1 MRKQLPNLKGGFAMN
16 YKQNERLNQL
26 TDETLIVGID
36 IAKGFHVARAQ
47 DIRGIELGKS
57 IKFNNSSVGYLKFE
71 SWIKEIKSMEEKN
84 KVIIGMEPTG
94 HYWLNIARYLKANDC
109 TVVTV
114 NPMHV
119 KKIKELD
126 DNLQTKTDK
135 KDAKIIAQL
144 VKDARYSTPNLL
156 EGEYENLRNAKNLRQ
171 AVIKDLNRTK
181 NQIHN
186 WLDRYFP
193 EYKEAYVNWESKS
206 FMKIIKKFVFPS
218 EIQKSSADE
227 IYEMLPPKMRR
238 GVGLNKIKK
247 LYAAS
252 KNSIGIKE
260 GLSFAEVELKY
271 LIGKYE
277 SFLNQ
282 IEDID
287 IYVSEICMDL
297 DETSKIR
304 QIKGIGLVTAS
315 GIVAE
320 LGDIRNYSSSKQLV
334 KMAGL
339 SLTENSSGK
348 VKGKTSISRRGR
360 KDLRRLLYQAMIG
373 MIRTNLA
380 FKEMY
385 TYYTTRRKNQLTGKQ
400 AIIALCR
407 KLLRII
413 HTIILKDIDYDES
426 KMMSQIKYP
435 DEFLNS
441 VT

>member
-1 MRKQLPNLKGGFAMN
+1 MN
-16 YKQNERLNQL
+16 YKQNDRLNQL
-26 TDETLIVGID
+26 TNETLIVGID
-36 IAKGFHVARAQ
+36 IAKEFHVARAQ
-47 DIRGIELGKS
+47 DIRGIEFGKS
-57 IKFNNSSVGYLKFE
+57 IKFNNSLSGYLEFE
-71 SWIKEIKSMEEKN
+71 SWINEIKVVEEKEQ
-84 KVIIGMEPTG
+84 VIIGMEPTG
-94 HYWLNIARYLKANDC
+94 HYWLNIARYLKAKDYA
-109 TVVTV
+109 VVTV

-156 EGEYENLRNAKNLRQ
+156 EGEYEELRNAKNLRQ
-171 AVIKDLNRTK
+171 VVVKDLNRTK

-193 EYKEAYVNWESKS
+193 EYKEAYASWESKS
-206 FMKIIKKFVFPS
+206 FIKIIKKYIFPS
-218 EIQKSSADE
+218 VIERIPPNQ

-238 GVGLNKIKK
+238 GVGLGKIER
-247 LYAAS
+247 LVTAS

-260 GLSFAEVELKY
+260 GLSFAKLEINYLLEKY
-271 LIGKYE
+271 DG
-277 SFLNQ
+277 FLQQ
-282 IEDID
+282 IEEIDNYVTDIC
-287 IYVSEICMDL
+287 SSL
-297 DETSKIR
+297 DETSKIT
-304 QIKGIGLVTAS
+304 QIKGIGIVTAS

-320 LGDIRNYSSSKQLV
+320 LGDIRKYKSPKQMI

-348 VKGKTSISRRGR
+348 VKGTTSISRRGR
-360 KDLRRLLYQAMIG
+360 KDLRRLLYQVILG
-373 MIRTNLA
+373 MIRTNTA

-385 TYYTTRRKNQLTGKQ
+385 IYYTTRRKNQLTGKQ
-400 AIIALCR
+400 AIIALSR

-413 HTIILKDIDYDES
+413 HTIIIKDVDYDEG

-435 DEFLNS
+435 DEFLNEAA
-441 VT
+441 

>member
-1 MRKQLPNLKGGFAMN
+1 MN

-26 TDETLIVGID
+26 TDGTLIIGID
-36 IAKGFHVARAQ
+36 IAKEFHVARAQ
-47 DIRGIELGKS
+47 DIRGIEYGKS
-57 IKFNNSSVGYLKFE
+57 IKFNNSLSGYLEFE
-71 SWIKEIKSMEEKN
+71 SWIKEIKLNEN
-84 KVIIGMEPTG
+84 KEQVIIGMEPTG
-94 HYWLNIARYLKANDC
+94 HYWLNIARYLKDKKEY

-126 DNLQTKTDK
+126 DNNQTKTDK

-156 EGEYENLRNAKNLRQ
+156 EGEYEELRNAKNLRQ
-171 AVIKDLNRTK
+171 VVVKDLNRTK

-193 EYKEAYVNWESKS
+193 EYKEAYVNWSSKS
-206 FMKIIKKFVFPS
+206 FIKIIKEYIFPS
-218 EIQKSSADE
+218 EIEKLSPNE

-238 GVGLNKIKK
+238 GVGRNKIER
-247 LYAAS
+247 LVEAS

-260 GLSFAEVELKY
+260 GLVFAETEINY
-271 LIGKYE
+271 LLEKYE
-277 SFLNQ
+277 RFLQ
-282 IEDID
+282 KIEEID
-287 IYVSEICMDL
+287 NHVTDMCKDL
-297 DETSKIR
+297 DETKKIVK
-304 QIKGIGLVTAS
+304 IKGIGIVTAS

-320 LGDIRNYSSSKQLV
+320 LGDIKKYKNSKQII

-339 SLTENSSGK
+339 SLIENSSGK
-348 VKGKTSISRRGR
+348 MKGKTTISRRGR
-360 KDLRRLLYQAMIG
+360 KDLRRILYQVILG
-373 MIRTNLA
+373 MIRTNSA

-385 TYYTTRRKNQLTGKQ
+385 LYYTSRSKNQLTGKQ

-426 KMMSQIKYP
+426 KMMSEIRYP
-435 DEFLNS
+435 EEFLNPAA
-441 VT
+441 

>member
-1 MRKQLPNLKGGFAMN
+1 MN

-26 TDETLIVGID
+26 TEGTLIIGID
-36 IAKGFHVARAQ
+36 IAKEFHVARAQ
-47 DIRGIELGKS
+47 DIRGVEFGKS
-57 IKFNNSSVGYLKFE
+57 IKFNNSLSGYLEFE
-71 SWIKEIKSMEEKN
+71 SWIKQIKLAEKKN
-84 KVIIGMEPTG
+84 HVIIGMEPTG
-94 HYWLNIARYLKANDC
+94 HYWLNIARYLKNKKEY

-126 DNLQTKTDK
+126 DNNQTKTDK

-156 EGEYENLRNAKNLRQ
+156 EGNYEELRNAKNLRQ
-171 AVIKDLNRTK
+171 VIVKDLNRTK

-193 EYKEAYVNWESKS
+193 EYKEAYVNWNSKS
-206 FMKIIKKFVFPS
+206 FIKIIKKYVFPS
-218 EIQKSSADE
+218 EIEKISPNE

-238 GVGLNKIKK
+238 GVGIRKIEK
-247 LYAAS
+247 LVTAS

-260 GLSFAEVELKY
+260 GLVFAETEINY
-271 LIGKYE
+271 LLEKYE
-277 SFLNQ
+277 TFLQ
-282 IEDID
+282 KID
-287 IYVSEICMDL
+287 AIDDHVTEMCSNL
-297 DETSKIR
+297 DETKKIIK
-304 QIKGIGLVTAS
+304 IKGIGIVTAS

-320 LGDIRNYSSSKQLV
+320 LGDIKKYKNSKQMI

-339 SLTENSSGK
+339 SLIENSSGK
-348 VKGKTSISRRGR
+348 MKGKTTISRRGR
-360 KDLRRLLYQAMIG
+360 KDLRRILYQVILG

-385 TYYTTRRKNQLTGKQ
+385 IYYTTRSKNQLTGKQ

-413 HTIILKDIDYDES
+413 HTIVLKDIDYDEN
-426 KMMSQIKYP
+426 KMKSEIRYP
-435 DEFLNS
+435 EEFLNP
-441 VT
+441 TA

>member
-1 MRKQLPNLKGGFAMN
+1 MN

-36 IAKGFHVARAQ
+36 IAKEFHVARAQ
-47 DIRGIELGKS
+47 DIRGIEFGKS
-57 IKFNNSSVGYLKFE
+57 IKFNNSLSGYLEFE
-71 SWIKEIKSMEEKN
+71 SWINEIKVAEHKN
-84 KVIIGMEPTG
+84 QVIIGMEPTG
-94 HYWLNIARYLKANDC
+94 HYWLNIARYLKAKGY

-156 EGEYENLRNAKNLRQ
+156 EGEYEELRNAKNLRQ
-171 AVIKDLNRTK
+171 VVVKDLNRTK

-193 EYKEAYVNWESKS
+193 EYKEAYASWESKS
-206 FMKIIKKFVFPS
+206 FIKIIKKYIFPS
-218 EIQKSSADE
+218 EIERIPPSE
-227 IYEMLPPKMRR
+227 IYEMLPSKMRR
-238 GVGLNKIKK
+238 GVGLRKIER
-247 LYAAS
+247 LVTAS
-252 KNSIGIKE
+252 KNSIGIRE
-260 GLSFAEVELKY
+260 GLSFAKLEIKY
-271 LIGKYE
+271 LLEKYE
-277 SFLNQ
+277 GFLQQ
-282 IEDID
+282 IEEID
-287 IYVSEICMDL
+287 SYVTDVCSGL
-297 DETSKIR
+297 DETSKIT
-304 QIKGIGLVTAS
+304 QIKGIGIVTAS

-320 LGDIRNYSSSKQLV
+320 LGDIRKYKSPKQMI

-339 SLTENSSGK
+339 SLVEDSSGK
-348 VKGKTSISRRGR
+348 VKGSTSISRRGR
-360 KDLRRLLYQAMIG
+360 KDLRRLLYQVILG
-373 MIRTNLA
+373 MIRTNTA
-380 FKEMY
+380 FKQMY
-385 TYYTTRRKNQLTGKQ
+385 IYYTTRRKNQLTGKQ

-413 HTIILKDIDYDES
+413 HAIIIKDVDYDEG

-435 DEFLNS
+435 DEFLNEAA
-441 VT
+441 

>member
-1 MRKQLPNLKGGFAMN
+1 MN
-16 YKQNERLNQL
+16 YKQNDRLNQL
-26 TDETLIVGID
+26 TDETLIIGID
-36 IAKGFHVARAQ
+36 IAKEFHVARAQ
-47 DIRGIELGKS
+47 DIRGIEFGKS
-57 IKFNNSSVGYLKFE
+57 IKFNNSLSGYLEFE
-71 SWIKEIKSMEEKN
+71 SWINEIKVIEAKEQ
-84 KVIIGMEPTG
+84 VIIGMEPTG
-94 HYWLNIARYLKANDC
+94 HYWLNLARYLKAKDY

-156 EGEYENLRNAKNLRQ
+156 EGEYEELRNAKNLRQ
-171 AVIKDLNRTK
+171 VVVKDLNRTK

-193 EYKEAYVNWESKS
+193 EYKEAYASWESKS
-206 FMKIIKKFVFPS
+206 FIKIIKKYIFPS
-218 EIQKSSADE
+218 VIESISPNQ

-238 GVGLNKIKK
+238 GVGLGKIER
-247 LYAAS
+247 LVTAS

-260 GLSFAEVELKY
+260 GLSFAKVEINYLLEKY
-271 LIGKYE
+271 DG
-277 SFLNQ
+277 FLEQ
-282 IEDID
+282 IEEIDKYVADIC
-287 IYVSEICMDL
+287 SNL
-297 DETSKIR
+297 AETEKIT
-304 QIKGIGLVTAS
+304 QIKGIGIVTAS

-320 LGDIRNYSSSKQLV
+320 LGDIRNYKTPKQMI

-348 VKGKTSISRRGR
+348 VKGTTSISRRGR
-360 KDLRRLLYQAMIG
+360 KDLRRLLYQVILG
-373 MIRTNLA
+373 MIRTNTA

-385 TYYTTRRKNQLTGKQ
+385 IYYTTRRKNQLTGKQ

-413 HTIILKDIDYDES
+413 HTIIIKDVDYDES

-441 VT
+441 AA

>member
-1 MRKQLPNLKGGFAMN
+1 MN
-16 YKQNERLNQL
+16 YKQNDRLNQL
-26 TDETLIVGID
+26 TDETLIIGID
-36 IAKGFHVARAQ
+36 IAKEFHVARAQ
-47 DIRGIELGKS
+47 DIRGIEFGKS
-57 IKFNNSSVGYLKFE
+57 IKFNNSLSGYLEFE
-71 SWIKEIKSMEEKN
+71 SWINEIKVIEAKEQ
-84 KVIIGMEPTG
+84 VIIGMEPTG
-94 HYWLNIARYLKANDC
+94 HYWLNLARYLKAKDY

-156 EGEYENLRNAKNLRQ
+156 EGEYEELRNAKNLRQ
-171 AVIKDLNRTK
+171 VVVKDLNRTK

-193 EYKEAYVNWESKS
+193 EYKEAYASWESKS
-206 FMKIIKKFVFPS
+206 FIKIIKKYIFPS
-218 EIQKSSADE
+218 VIESISPNQ

-238 GVGLNKIKK
+238 GVGLGKIER
-247 LYAAS
+247 LVTAS

-260 GLSFAEVELKY
+260 GLSFAKVEINYLLEKY
-271 LIGKYE
+271 DG
-277 SFLNQ
+277 FLEQ
-282 IEDID
+282 IEEIDKYVADIC
-287 IYVSEICMDL
+287 SNL
-297 DETSKIR
+297 AETEKIT
-304 QIKGIGLVTAS
+304 QIKGIGIVTAS

-320 LGDIRNYSSSKQLV
+320 LGDIRNYKTPKQMI

-348 VKGKTSISRRGR
+348 VKGTTSISRRGR
-360 KDLRRLLYQAMIG
+360 KDLRRLLYQVILG
-373 MIRTNLA
+373 MIRTNTA

-385 TYYTTRRKNQLTGKQ
+385 IYYTTRRKNQLTGKQ

-413 HTIILKDIDYDES
+413 HTIIIKDVDYDES

-435 DEFLNS
+435 YEFLNS
-441 VT
+441 AA